1 MIKLPQKSHFK
12 MDEACGLTGVKP
24 YVLRFW
30 ESEFDQIS
38 PITSSSGQKLFSY
51 DDVEKILFIKR
62 LLFQEKLTI
71 EEAKAKILLSGAAQS
86 QTNHEGTISTG
97 EVNLTPKTLE
107 FDIEKLAMA
116 KKQLQGVLEMT
127 ESLKSRHQWS

>member
-1 MIKLPQKSHFK
+1 

-71 EEAKAKILLSGAAQS
+71 EEAKAKILLSGIAQS
-86 QTNHEGTISTG
+86 QSLNEENISA
-97 EVNLTPKTLE
+97 EEDKLVMQNPQ

-116 KKQLQGVLEMT
+116 KKHLQGVLEMT
-127 ESLKSRHQWS
+127 ESLKNRHQWS